1 MAKNKNNVVYFCK
14 ECGFESTKWLGQ
26 CPSCKSWDSFVE
38 EKITNINSHDIFTES
53 SKNIDIIPKTIS
65 EIDDNEF
72 DRTKTGISEFDNLIG
87 GGIVKGSLTLL
98 GGSPGIGKSTLILQI
113 ANKLG
118 ANNKKVLYISGEESL
133 SQIKLRANRIGTFSE
148 SVKFVSETNINKII
162 KLALSIN
169 PDLLIIDSIQTMSS
183 DAEDKTPGSITQV
196 KIATSNF
203 FRLSK
208 EYNIS
213 TIIIGHITK
222 DGSVAGPKLMEHMV
236 DTVLYFE
243 DDSLKNLRILRC
255 SKNRFGA
262 SDELAVFE
270 MDTNGLKEI
279 SNPSEIFL
287 EGRPKDAT
295 GCVVTCII
303 ESNKPILIEVQAL
316 VTKSAY
322 GLARRNANGI
332 DINRLN
338 LLIAII
344 EKRMQIP
351 LFEYDIYVNITGG
364 LKIKDASIDLAII
377 MAIISSYKNKVL
389 GDDVIY
395 CGEVGLSG
403 EVRSITNVNKRI
415 QEAMKLGFKKIFLP
429 KSNIDN
435 LDKNALDKYKNNI
448 EIKAITDLMS

>member
-1 MAKNKNNVVYFCK
+1 MAKNKNNKVYFCK
-14 ECGFESTKWLGQ
+14 ECGFESAKWLGQ

-38 EKITNINSHDIFTES
+38 ETKINLNSQDLFTEN
-53 SKNIDIIPKTIS
+53 SKNVDIIPKTIN
-65 EIDDNEF
+65 EIDVNENEKI
-72 DRTKTGISEFDNLIG
+72 KTGIGEFDNLIG

-118 ANNKKVLYISGEESL
+118 VQNKNVLYVSGEESL
-133 SQIKLRANRIGTFSE
+133 SQIKLRANRIGVFSE
-148 SVKFVSETNINKII
+148 TVKFVSETNINKII
-162 KLALSIN
+162 KLALNTN
-169 PDLLIIDSIQTMSS
+169 PDLLIIDSIQTISS
-183 DAEDKTPGSITQV
+183 EAEDKTPGSITQV

-222 DGSVAGPKLMEHMV
+222 DGSVAGPKIMEHMV

-255 SKNRFGA
+255 RKNRFGA

-279 SNPSEIFL
+279 TNPSEIFL

-295 GCVVTCII
+295 GCVVTCVI

-403 EVRSITNVNKRI
+403 EVRSIINVNKRI
-415 QEAMKLGFKKIFLP
+415 QEGMKLGFKKIFIP
-429 KSNIDN
+429 KSNVDNIDKRV
-435 LDKNALDKYKNNI
+435 LKKFNNI

>member
-1 MAKNKNNVVYFCK
+1 MAKSKNNTVYFCK
-14 ECGFESTKWLGQ
+14 ECGYESSKWLGQ
-26 CPSCKSWDSFVE
+26 CPSCKSWDCFVE
-38 EKITNINSHDIFTES
+38 EKKVDIVSNDIFSEINT
-53 SKNIDIIPKTIS
+53 KVDIKPKTIN
-65 EIDDNEF
+65 EIDDKEF
-72 DRTKTGISEFDNLIG
+72 SRISTGINEFDNLLG

-113 ANKLG
+113 SNKLG
-118 ANNKKVLYISGEESL
+118 QNDKKVLYVSGEESL
-133 SQIKLRANRIGTFSE
+133 SQLKLRANRIGKFNDN
-148 SVKFVSETNINKII
+148 VKFVSETSINKII
-162 KLALSIN
+162 KLALDMK

-183 DAEDKTPGSITQV
+183 DIDDKTPGTISQV

-208 EYNIS
+208 EFGIS

-222 DGSVAGPKLMEHMV
+222 DGSVAGPKLMEHIV

-243 DDSLKNLRILRC
+243 DDALKNLRILRC
-255 SKNRFGA
+255 RKNRFGS

-270 MDTNGLKEI
+270 MDSAGLKEI
-279 SNPSEIFL
+279 VNPSEIFL
-287 EGRPKDAT
+287 EGRPKNAT

-303 ESNKPILIEVQAL
+303 ESNKPLLIEVQAL
-316 VTKSAY
+316 VTKSSY

-377 MAIISSYKNKVL
+377 MAIISSYSNKVL
-389 GDDVIY
+389 GSDVIY

-435 LDKNALDKYKNNI
+435 MDKNTLDKFKDI
-448 EIKAITDLMS
+448 EIKAITDVMT

>member
-1 MAKNKNNVVYFCK
+1 MAKNKNNLVYFCK
-14 ECGFESTKWLGQ
+14 ECGYESTKWLGQ
-26 CPSCKSWDSFVE
+26 CPSCKSWDTFVE
-38 EKITNINSHDIFTES
+38 EEKISEKSNDIFTEI
-53 SKNIDIIPKTIS
+53 SKKPDIIPKTIN
-65 EIDDNEF
+65 EINDKEF
-72 DRTKTGISEFDNLIG
+72 EKTKIGINEFDNLIG

-98 GGSPGIGKSTLILQI
+98 GGSPGIGKSTIILQI
-113 ANKLG
+113 AKKLG
-118 ANNKKVLYISGEESL
+118 EQNKNVLYVSGEESL
-133 SQIKLRANRIGTFSE
+133 SQIKLRANRIGKFSD
-148 SVKFVSETNINKII
+148 SVKFVSETSINKII
-162 KLALSIN
+162 KLALNTN

-183 DAEDKTPGSITQV
+183 DAEDKTPGSISQV

-222 DGSVAGPKLMEHMV
+222 DGAVAGPKIMEHMV

-243 DDSLKNLRILRC
+243 DDALKNLRILRC
-255 SKNRFGA
+255 RKNRFGS

-270 MDTNGLKEI
+270 MNETGLKEI
-279 SNPSEIFL
+279 TNPSEIFL

-295 GCVVTCII
+295 GCVVTCIV

-316 VTKSAY
+316 VTKSLY
-322 GLARRNANGI
+322 GMARRNASGI

-377 MAIISSYKNKVL
+377 MAIISSFSNKVL

-403 EVRSITNVNKRI
+403 EVRSIINVNKRI
-415 QEAMKLGFKKIFLP
+415 QEGMKLGFKKIFLP

-435 LDKNALDKYKNNI
+435 LDKNTLDKYKNI
-448 EIKAITDLMS
+448 EIKAITDLMT